1 MMGRTLLT
9 KEEFSIDELKE
20 EMVTEEDGAV
30 VILNAVVRGFNRG
43 KTISKLELEKYEDIT
58 LQELKKVKEEAL
70 LNFDVND
77 ITIIQ
82 RYGFFDVGEDIACV
96 MVSAAHRTA
105 AFHACE
111 YCMDRLKERVPIWK
125 EETTEDD
132 ETLLI
137 DKT

>member
-1 MMGRTLLT
+1 MGRTLLT
-9 KEEFSIDELKE
+9 EDKLSLDGLKDEILA
-20 EMVTEEDGAV
+20 EEDGAV
-30 VILNAVVRGFNRG
+30 VILNEVVRGFNRG
-43 KTISKLELEKYEDIT
+43 KSVTKLELEKYEDIT
-58 LQELKKVKEEAL
+58 LQELKKVREEAL

-96 MVSAAHRTA
+96 IVSAAHRTA
-105 AFHACE
+105 AFQACE

-125 EETTEDD
+125 EEITEDD
-132 ETLLI
+132 EKILI